1 MEKKVLLS
9 LSSVSFVPKRIE
21 RGGREGESKEERK
34 TLHEDDG
41 GRQTHRLDL
50 ERKSTFNENPT
61 HFPAFFLFVPKISQI

>member
-21 RGGREGESKEERK
+21 RGGREGERK